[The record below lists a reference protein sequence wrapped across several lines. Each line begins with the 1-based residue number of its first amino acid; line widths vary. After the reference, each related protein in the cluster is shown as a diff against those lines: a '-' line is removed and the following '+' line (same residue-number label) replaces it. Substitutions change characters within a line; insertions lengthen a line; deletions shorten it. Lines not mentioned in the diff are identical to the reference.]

1 MASAGMDTRM
11 RGYDNWEDDDCSGG
25 PLSIFRQAQCQN
37 RMWIENIKV
46 FILQIFNTFLN
57 PFKSGTRVA

>member
-46 FILQIFNTFLN
+46 FILQIFNTF
-57 PFKSGTRVA
+57 